1 MSKKNIAVI
10 VVAIILI
17 IIMGIKL
24 MSNNKDTNGDAENS
38 SQTQTTNPV
47 ATKKSNGTF
56 EIYNTDI
63 KTNTGSTRLRA
74 TVRNISGS
82 KTEQQII
89 EIALI
94 DKEQNEVGTIMATIP
109 SLEDEGTTEISSE
122 DLKVYENIYDFRIKQ

>member
-47 ATKKSNGTF
+47 ATMEHLKY
-56 EIYNTDI
+56 II
-63 KTNTGSTRLRA
+63 
-74 TVRNISGS
+74 
-82 KTEQQII
+82 QI
-89 EIALI
+89 
-94 DKEQNEVGTIMATIP
+94 
-109 SLEDEGTTEISSE
+109 
-122 DLKVYENIYDFRIKQ
+122 